1 MKAVKYLL
9 YVIGALLLLVVV
21 AIGIVA
27 ATFDPN
33 DYKPQVQRYVK
44 THYDRDLAIGD
55 IGLKFFPKLGAQLT
69 QVTLSEHGGGGEFAG
84 VDKAE
89 VSVALVPLLS
99 RNVVVDS
106 VHVDGLRAKLVRRAD
121 GSTNFDDLAKGTDGT
136 QAPPGASAEPAK
148 PIRLDIDGIRVTRSQ
163 LSWSDA
169 QAKQD
174 LSIALN
180 NFETERL
187 IEDKPSRITL
197 DARVQGVAP
206 KVDAKVA
213 TTGVLTFNLAQQRV
227 VFENLDARVQ
237 GSAMDFN
244 DLAVQLKGDVTAT
257 GSDKQ
262 LRLSRLTLDAKGT
275 RGADTFDVTLSAPA
289 IDASPQKLRVENL
302 AVGASGTFAAL
313 QLASSTVKAP
323 AVQMDLDKGQVL
335 VQGLSVVA
343 KGKQGGDDLDIN
355 LSAPKLDVSRERASG
370 DTALL
375 RAKLSG
381 AARNADVSLKLEGVQ
396 GSAQALRIE
405 ALTLDIDAR
414 MQDTAI
420 KGRLATPV
428 TGDVQGKVYALP
440 KMDGN
445 FTVSNPNFPRKTFT
459 VPVSGSLHAE
469 LAKERVLADLKT
481 RFDESNIA
489 AKAGVTGFAK
499 PAVDFDVNIDKLNV
513 DQYRAPA
520 AKPSSP
526 GGKKDPGTSPQR
538 TPNGAPAETPIDLSA
553 LKTLNAQGSL
563 KVGRLQANNVKVANL
578 RVDLHAKDGKV
589 NVDPLA
595 ANLYQGS
602 TKGSIAIDAN
612 ANRFAVKQAMSAI
625 EIGPL
630 LRDLADKDV
639 LEGKGSV
646 TLDLRAQGN
655 LVSALKRSLD
665 GTAQVALHDGSVKGV
680 DLAGAV
686 RRVKATLGGGDVEGT
701 AGVQERTDFSE
712 MTASFVV
719 KNGIAHNEDLNLKSP
734 FLRVGGA
741 GDVNIVTSSMDY
753 TVKTSVVGT
762 MSGQGGKDLSDLKGL
777 TIPVR
782 VSGPFDQLRYK
793 VDVKQMVR
801 GATKEQLKAAEKAG
815 KEALKETA
823 RDKLQELLGGKN
835 AKDAA
840 PAEGQQGDAAPKR
853 KPEDKLKDSL
863 KGLFK

>member
-1 MKAVKYLL
+1 MKVVKYLL
-9 YVIGALLLLVVV
+9 YILGALLLLAVV
-21 AIGIVA
+21 AIGIVV

-44 THYDRDLAIGD
+44 TNYDRDLAIGD
-55 IGLKFFPKLGAQLT
+55 IGLKFFPKLGAQLSK
-69 QVTLSEHGGGGEFAG
+69 VTLSERGGAGEFAG

-89 VSVALVPLLS
+89 VSVALMPLLS
-99 RNVVVDS
+99 RTVVVDGI
-106 VHVDGLRAKLVRRAD
+106 HVDGLRARLVKRAD
-121 GSTNFDDLAKGTDGT
+121 GTTNFDDLAKGGDTKP
-136 QAPPGASAEPAK
+136 APADTRGEVSRPM
-148 PIRLDIDGIRVTRSQ
+148 RLDVDGIRVTRSQ
-163 LSWSDA
+163 VTWKDE

-174 LSIALN
+174 LTITLN
-180 NFETERL
+180 NLETERL
-187 IEDKPSRITL
+187 VEDKPSKINL
-197 DARVQGVAP
+197 DARVQGPAP
-206 KVDAKVA
+206 KVDAKLAV
-213 TTGVLTFNLAQQRV
+213 TGVMTFNLAPQRV

-237 GSAMDFN
+237 GSALDFN
-244 DLAVQLKGDVTAT
+244 DLAVQLKGDVNAS
-257 GSDKQ
+257 GADKQ
-262 LRLSRLTLDAKGT
+262 LRLSRLSLDAKGT
-275 RGADTFDVTLSAPA
+275 RGADKFDVTLSAPT
-289 IDASPQKLRVENL
+289 IESSPQKLRVENL
-302 AVGASGTFAAL
+302 AVNAAGTFGAL
-313 QLASSTVKAP
+313 QLASSSVKAP
-323 AVQMDLDKGQVL
+323 AVQMDLDKGQVMI
-335 VQGLSVVA
+335 QGLAVVA
-343 KGKQGGDDLDIN
+343 KGRQGGDDLDIN

-381 AARNADVSLKLEGVQ
+381 AARNADVTLKLEGVQ
-396 GSAQALRIE
+396 GSAQALRID
-405 ALTLDIDAR
+405 ALTLDVDAR

-428 TGDVQGKVYALP
+428 TGDVQGKVYALS

-445 FTVSNPNFPRKTFT
+445 FTVSNPNFPRKSFS
-459 VPVSGSLHAE
+459 VPVSGTLRAE
-469 LAKERVLADLKT
+469 LAKEHVVADLKT

-489 AKAGVTGFAK
+489 AKAGISGFAR
-499 PAVDFDVNIDKLNV
+499 PAYDFDVTIDKLNV
-513 DQYRAPA
+513 DQYRTPATSQAKGDKAPA
-520 AKPSSP
+520 PK
-526 GGKKDPGTSPQR
+526 GTP
-538 TPNGAPAETPIDLSA
+538 PANQPEAPIDLSA
-553 LKTLNAQGSL
+553 LKTLIAQGTL
-563 KVGRLQANNVKVANL
+563 KVGRLQANNIKLANL
-578 RVDLHAKDGKV
+578 RVDLRARDGKV
-589 NVDPLA
+589 NVDPLT
-595 ANLYQGS
+595 ANLYEGS

-612 ANRFAVKQAMSAI
+612 ANRFTVKQAMSAI

-630 LRDLADKDV
+630 LRDLTDKDV

-646 TLDLRAQGN
+646 SVDLRAQGN

-665 GTAQVALHDGSVKGV
+665 GTAQVALRDGSVKGV

-712 MTASFVV
+712 LTASFVV
-719 KNGIAHNEDLNLKSP
+719 KNGVAHNEDLSLKSP

-777 TIPVR
+777 TVPVR

-823 RDKLQELLGGKN
+823 RDKLQELLGGKG
-835 AKDAA
+835 AKNAA
-840 PAEGQQGDAAPKR
+840 PADGKPGEAQSDAVPKR
-853 KPEDKLKDSL
+853 KPEDKLKDSI